1 MKNISTNE
9 DQIMFDKEMDGHDRF
24 NSMTRRTFV
33 LSLLAAISAACA
45 SPTVSGS
52 MKREKELLEDTANL
66 YGRISVDLH
75 THAGPFAGSFPF
87 PDSARDRAAILP
99 HMQAGKLD
107 AAFFSLTADRPVIQ
121 GDPQRGGGRQ
131 YREPE
136 PGELFRDVQS
146 RFEKARSQIE
156 GMIALSP
163 SEIVALKKKES
174 PCAILAHEGADA
186 LEGNLS
192 RVKLFYDWG
201 VRSLQF
207 VHFRINELGDIQT
220 EAPKHQGLTPFGR
233 DVVKEMNRLGM
244 IIDISHAHAETV
256 RGILAESR
264 HPVMDSHTR
273 PAARLQGSRARSDGE
288 LQAIAQKGGVIGMWP
303 LTREDRGQTFDDFLR
318 DIDYVKAL
326 VGIEHIGIG
335 TDLNGMRTWTKIRT
349 HKEFALIPAG
359 MLARGY
365 KEAEV
370 NKVIGGNFMRIFQ
383 EIADNRG

>member
-1 MKNISTNE
+1 
-9 DQIMFDKEMDGHDRF
+9 
-24 NSMTRRTFV
+24 
-33 LSLLAAISAACA
+33 
-45 SPTVSGS
+45 
-52 MKREKELLEDTANL
+52 
-66 YGRISVDLH
+66 
-75 THAGPFAGSFPF
+75 
-87 PDSARDRAAILP
+87 
-99 HMQAGKLD
+99 MQAGKLD
-107 AAFFSLTADRPVIQ
+107 AALFSLTTDRPVIQ

-136 PGELFRDVQS
+136 PGELFRDAQS

-156 GMIALSP
+156 GMIAFSP
-163 SEIVALKKKES
+163 SEVVAFKKKER

-207 VHFRINELGDIQT
+207 VHFRINELGDVQT

-244 IIDISHAHAETV
+244 IIDVSHAHAETV
-256 RGILAESR
+256 HGILAESR

-273 PAARLQGSRARSDGE
+273 PATRFQALRARSDGE
-288 LQAIAQKGGVIGMWP
+288 LRAIAQKGGVIGMWP
-303 LTREDRGQTFDDFLR
+303 QGREDRGQTFDDFLQ

-335 TDLNGMRTWTKIRT
+335 TDLNGVRTWTKIRT

-359 MLARGY
+359 LLARGY
-365 KEAEV
+365 SESDITK
-370 NKVIGGNFMRIFQ
+370 ITGGNFMRIFRDVT
-383 EIADNRG
+383 ENRG

>member
-1 MKNISTNE
+1 MKNTLTRE
-9 DQIMFDKEMDGHDRF
+9 DQIMFGNEMDGHDRF
-24 NSMTRRTFV
+24 SSMTRRTFV

-45 SPTVSGS
+45 GPTVSGS
-52 MKREKELLEDTANL
+52 MKREKELLDDTANL

-75 THAGPFAGSFPF
+75 THAGPFTGSFPF
-87 PDSARDRAAILP
+87 PDSARDRAVILS

-107 AAFFSLTADRPVIQ
+107 AAFFSLTTDRPVIQ
-121 GDPQRGGGRQ
+121 GDPQRGGRQ

-146 RFEKARSQIE
+146 RYEKARSQIE

-163 SEIVALKKKES
+163 SEVIALKKKES

-201 VRSLQF
+201 VRSLQL

-220 EAPKHQGLTPFGR
+220 EAPKHQGLTSFGR

-244 IIDISHAHAETV
+244 IIDVSHAHAETV

-303 LTREDRGQTFDDFLR
+303 LTREDRGQTFDDFQR

-370 NKVIGGNFMRIFQ
+370 DKVIGGNFMRVFR
-383 EIADNRG
+383 EIVDNRG

>member
-1 MKNISTNE
+1 
-9 DQIMFDKEMDGHDRF
+9 
-24 NSMTRRTFV
+24 
-33 LSLLAAISAACA
+33 
-45 SPTVSGS
+45 
-52 MKREKELLEDTANL
+52 
-66 YGRISVDLH
+66 
-75 THAGPFAGSFPF
+75 
-87 PDSARDRAAILP
+87 
-99 HMQAGKLD
+99 
-107 AAFFSLTADRPVIQ
+107 
-121 GDPQRGGGRQ
+121 
-131 YREPE
+131 
-136 PGELFRDVQS
+136 
-146 RFEKARSQIE
+146 
-156 GMIALSP
+156 
-163 SEIVALKKKES
+163 LKKKER

-192 RVKLFYDWG
+192 RVKLFDDCG
-201 VRSLQF
+201 VRSLQL

-244 IIDISHAHAETV
+244 IIDVSHAHAETV

-349 HKEFALIPAG
+349 HKEFALIPDG

-365 KEAEV
+365 NEAEV
-370 NKVIGGNFMRIFQ
+370 NKVIGGNFMRVFQ